1 MPTADECV
9 IRNLVDRRAAE
20 RPDDVFAVFQDGT
33 TWTHA
38 ELRGHVRRA
47 ARALQDIGVVQGD
60 HVLVWL
66 PNGPDCL
73 KVWFAVNYLGAVYV
87 PINLAYR
94 GGILEHVVAL
104 SDAAIGIVHGDLVER
119 LATVDR
125 GRLKQLVVFRDKGI
139 DLPGLI
145 RHAADI
151 LDDAPAEVADAPTP
165 IEPWTTQA
173 IIFTSGTTGPSKG
186 VLSSYAHLHASGQGF
201 PLATAADRHLITL
214 PLFHAGGTIP
224 IHLMLSRG
232 GSIAL
237 VDGFSTDG
245 FWDTVARTGTTT
257 LILLGVMAGFL
268 MKRTEPAGNDTALR
282 WVTALPLDEDAIGFG
297 RRFGVTVMTTFNMT
311 EVSCPLLSERNPTVV
326 SSCGRPRPG
335 VAARVVD
342 ENDNEVPPGMVGELI
357 VRTDQPWAMNHG
369 YYKNPEATARAWR
382 NGWFH
387 TGDGF
392 RVDTAGNFFFV
403 DRIKDA
409 IRRRGENISSFEVE
423 TEVCAYP
430 AIREAAAV
438 AVASEIAE
446 DEVLVAVSL
455 APGHTLDP
463 VALID
468 FLRPRLAHFMI
479 PRYIRVLD
487 DLPKTPTQKVQKHV
501 LRTAGVTA
509 DAWDREKAG
518 VVVKRERLT
527 P

>member
-1 MPTADECV
+1 
-9 IRNLVDRRAAE
+9 
-20 RPDDVFAVFQDGT
+20 
-33 TWTHA
+33 
-38 ELRGHVRRA
+38 
-47 ARALQDIGVVQGD
+47 
-60 HVLVWL
+60 
-66 PNGPDCL
+66 
-73 KVWFAVNYLGAVYV
+73 
-87 PINLAYR
+87 
-94 GGILEHVVAL
+94 
-104 SDAAIGIVHGDLVER
+104 
-119 LATVDR
+119 
-125 GRLKQLVVFRDKGI
+125 
-139 DLPGLI
+139 
-145 RHAADI
+145 
-151 LDDAPAEVADAPTP
+151 
-165 IEPWTTQA
+165 
-173 IIFTSGTTGPSKG
+173 TTGPSKG

-268 MKRTEPAGNDTALR
+268 MKRPEPAGNDTALR

-297 RRFGVTVMTTFNMT
+297 RRFDVTVMTTFNMT